1 MDGSI
6 MDYPINS
13 CTYLTRVTMKRSPSW
28 LEILLGSL
36 LRNLLDLVTPPADE
50 THRPSTSDHLSDPP
64 LILPSKS
71 RLCSRFDLAHLRQ
84 VAPDEV
90 GIDGFVDRIDGENVE
105 RVGLARFGSR
115 RSEIG
120 GSRRSRRGAEE
131 RVGNESGR
139 AVSLQRERRRDQ

>member
-1 MDGSI
+1 
-6 MDYPINS
+6 
-13 CTYLTRVTMKRSPSW
+13 MKRSPSW

-64 LILPSKS
+64 LILPRES

-90 GIDGFVDRIDGENVE
+90 GVDSFVDRIDGEDVE
-105 RVGLARFGSR
+105 RIRLARFGSG
-115 RSEIG
+115 RSKIG
-120 GSRRSRRGAEE
+120 GSRRSRRSAEK